1 MHIIETR
8 MSQIDMESDDAIPPP
23 QAQTFDATTK
33 DAVQLE
39 TISVIKDLQQKM
51 KELKK
56 TG

>member
-1 MHIIETR
+1 